1 TDPPPIIVVIDDQ
14 YRAIRHERIAP
25 VESAG
30 APWNTRAPDSSMS
43 MRWRRRWTDQAS
55 DLRLQR
61 GGTEWSGQDAGAAGT
76 QQLGGMDIRVDHAD
90 DRCIADA
97 AVLDHLPQEPD
108 ARRVEAVQRDQD
120 EVRLEPRGDGRQ
132 RIRQRGHVP
141 VVLEHRAPDE

>member
-1 TDPPPIIVVIDDQ
+1 TAPHLPAVQVRQQQVRHDQVGPRLHRPSQSRFTRRGLQYHVAAVRQDRFTDPPPIIVVIDDQ

-43 MRWRRRWTDQAS
+43 MRWRRRWPDQAS

-76 QQLGGMDIRVDHAD
+76 QQ
-90 DRCIADA
+90 
-97 AVLDHLPQEPD
+97 
-108 ARRVEAVQRDQD
+108 
-120 EVRLEPRGDGRQ
+120 
-132 RIRQRGHVP
+132 
-141 VVLEHRAPDE
+141 